1 MAWTKVMPANPVVA
15 VCGATGA
22 VGNEFLNVLHDLDFP
37 ASKVI
42 ALASARSAGKKLP
55 FKGCGQ
61 VPAGELTV
69 QEMTPE
75 SFEGV
80 DIALF
85 SAGGSVSKAM
95 REAVVSHG
103 AVMIDNSSAFRMD
116 EDVPLVVP
124 EVNPGD
130 VSWHNGVIANPN
142 CSTIQMVVALKP
154 LYDLAR
160 ITRVV
165 VSTYQAASGAG
176 APAMAELYDQ
186 TREFLDGKP
195 EDELTIKAFDPNMQI
210 IAPWRI
216 WDIKTREEE
225 IDYAEK
231 RGIPVPVKKDR
242 PYSMDRNIWH
252 ISHEGADLEDP
263 WNEPPEDLLLT
274 MVTPEKAP
282 DQPEYVTVDFEQGV
296 PVAINGEKLDAV
308 DLLTKA
314 NEIAGRNGVGCA
326 DLVENRLVG
335 MKSRG
340 VYETPGGTMLYA
352 AHGILESITLD
363 RATSHYK
370 ELVASKF
377 AELVYDGMWYTPLR
391 EALSAFVDSTQQ
403 AVNGTVKLKLYK
415 GNCINAGVKSPNSLY
430 MEEIATFGDSHDLYS
445 HKDSAGFINLLGLPL
460 KVKAMV
466 DQKNKK

>member
-195 EDELTIKAFDPNMQI
+195 EDELTIKAFKHR
-210 IAPWRI
+210 IAFNTIPHI
-216 WDIKTREEE
+216 DVFLDDDSTKEEWKMV
-225 IDYAEK
+225 AETK
-231 RGIPVPVKKDR
+231 KIMGDEGVRVAATCVRVP
-242 PYSMDRNIWH
+242 
-252 ISHEGADLEDP
+252 E
-263 WNEPPEDLLLT
+263 
-274 MVTPEKAP
+274 
-282 DQPEYVTVDFEQGV
+282 
-296 PVAINGEKLDAV
+296 
-308 DLLTKA
+308 
-314 NEIAGRNGVGCA
+314 
-326 DLVENRLVG
+326 
-335 MKSRG
+335 
-340 VYETPGGTMLYA
+340 A
-352 AHGILESITLD
+352 A
-363 RATSHYK
+363 
-370 ELVASKF
+370 
-377 AELVYDGMWYTPLR
+377 R
-391 EALSAFVDSTQQ
+391 EALAAAPGVTVMDDPANDVYPMPGLLAGTNDTY
-403 AVNGTVKLKLYK
+403 VGRIRRDPTVKHGLAMWVVADQIRK
-415 GNCINAGVKSPNSLY
+415 GAALNAVQ
-430 MEEIATFGDSHDLYS
+430 IAQ
-445 HKDSAGFINLLGLPL
+445 LLLP
-460 KVKAMV
+460 
-466 DQKNKK
+466 QE